1 MDKSISLEDY
11 CNQFTKEEVAKA
23 NKLVEMVYPPNQ
35 RIFNTDIHNALICAL
50 EMARW
55 KNNQLSGTL
64 VNVDEVREGFMNTV
78 YNVLSDDPTN
88 DRANDIINAF
98 DSLPTTKYGITA
110 QVLKDCADLINS
122 TCYEEG
128 TGISDNDIEYTIKV
142 RGLK

>member
-1 MDKSISLEDY
+1 MDKAISFENY

-23 NKLVEMVYPPNQ
+23 NELAEMVYPPNQ
-35 RIFNTDIHNALICAL
+35 RIFNTELNNAIICAL

-64 VNVDEVREGFMNTV
+64 INVDEVRESFMDTV

-98 DSLPTTKYGITA
+98 DSLPTIKY
-110 QVLKDCADLINS
+110 N
-122 TCYEEG
+122 
-128 TGISDNDIEYTIKV
+128 
-142 RGLK
+142 